1 MNIQAMNIQK
11 ELQKYNPT
19 LSLDELVVEVN
30 KIYHSF
36 EAEVYDQNHPEVMQQ
51 LPPIWKVMV
60 DKFIKKN
67 KDIYILD
74 YGCGTGFES
83 QQVINNV
90 PPDQL
95 KHITLFDTS
104 KEMLQ
109 KCKDKFKTYPFDVKF
124 ICESDKIYSES
135 DLKYNILLTNSLLHH
150 LPQPFETIAK
160 LEKFLADDCIWFC
173 GHEPSKRFYQN
184 EHCLSL
190 LNEYRRAR
198 KVRLFL
204 TPSHVLRK
212 IKHELG
218 FDTGIAAKTAQEC
231 LKQGLFTE
239 RPKSAIIGLI
249 VDYHVAH
256 SREEA
261 KTGRGFCFQ
270 EIEKELAR
278 KWNLAWKTTYSFM
291 GSFYE
296 GSLPEKW
303 QQKCRDL
310 AEKYPDDGANF
321 SSVWTR
327 SI

>member
-1 MNIQAMNIQK
+1 MNIEK
-11 ELQKYNPT
+11 EMQKYKPT
-19 LSLDELVVEVN
+19 ISLDELVVKVN

-36 EAEVYDQNHPEVMQQ
+36 EAEVYDQKHPEVMQQ

-60 DKFIKKN
+60 DKFVKEKKP
-67 KDIYILD
+67 IYVLD

-83 QQVINNV
+83 QQLISNV
-90 PPDQL
+90 HREQI
-95 KHITLFDTS
+95 KHITFFDAS
-104 KEMLQ
+104 PEMLQ
-109 KCKDKFKTYPFDVKF
+109 QCRSKFEGYPFDCKF
-124 ICESDKIYSES
+124 VCESEEICPEPEM
-135 DLKYNILLTNSLLHH
+135 KYNILLTNSLLHH
-150 LPQPFETIAK
+150 LPQPFEAVRKI
-160 LEKFLADDCIWFC
+160 EEFLTDDCVWFC

-184 EHCLSL
+184 EHCLSI
-190 LNEYRRAR
+190 LNQYRH
-198 KVRLFL
+198 F
-204 TPSHVLRK
+204 RK
-212 IKHELG
+212 IGNLFRPSQVLKKIKQEFGL
-218 FDTGIAAKTAQEC
+218 DTGIAAKTAKEC

-256 SREEA
+256 SNEEA
-261 KTGRGFCFQ
+261 KKGRGFCFQ
-270 EIEKELAR
+270 EIEKTLDSR
-278 KWNLAWKTTYSFM
+278 WRLAWKTTYSFM

-303 QQKCRDL
+303 QKKCCDL